1 MVCPHTARKLI
12 TQEFIKDQKQKIFA
26 DMKNFKLTILTLL
39 MMGLSLPLITAQ
51 EVEMVE
57 EEAEETGNTPLSIS
71 GSVDV
76 YYKLDFA
83 GSEGAVGNISGGEN
97 YTFFAPDHNSFSI
110 GMANVIL
117 EKTMGKTSFVGDLS
131 FGPRGGSSSIGV
143 ESIADGS
150 FHIQNLYVSHSFSDV
165 VTLTAG
171 FMGTFVGYE
180 VISPSANFNYS
191 TSHLFSWGP
200 FQNAGIKLDFALSD
214 RFGLMVGVFNDWNT
228 YTDPT
233 KGRDIGLQLSYNV
246 SDGSDIFL
254 NFITGADSGTE
265 IDLTA
270 GFQLTETFFLGVNAA
285 TYSSGDGEL
294 FGGGDS
300 GFSGVALYPQLSIT
314 DDVSIGLRGELFSEK
329 EINDI
334 FIGDYDEAASVF
346 SLTLTANVSAGPLT
360 FIPEFRFDSG
370 SQDIYIDSD
379 GMAAASASQFLVAA
393 VYSF

>member
-1 MVCPHTARKLI
+1 
-12 TQEFIKDQKQKIFA
+12 
-26 DMKNFKLTILTLL
+26 MKFFKYNLLTLFVLTISFTA
-39 MMGLSLPLITAQ
+39 INAQ
-51 EVEMVE
+51 EAEMKP
-57 EEAEETGNTPLSIS
+57 EAEESKESPLSIS

-76 YYKLDFA
+76 YYKADFA
-83 GSEGAVGNISGGEN
+83 GSEGALGNISGGEN

-110 GMANVIL
+110 GMANLIL
-117 EKTMGKTSFVGDLS
+117 EKSVGNTSFVGDFS

-143 ESIADGS
+143 ESLADGS
-150 FHIQNLYVSHSFSDV
+150 FHIQNLYVSHSFSDA
-165 VTLTAG
+165 VTLSAG

-180 VISPSANFNYS
+180 VISPTGNFNYS

-200 FQNAGIKLDFALSD
+200 FQNAGIKLDFSLSD
-214 RFGLMVGVFNDWNT
+214 RFGLMVGLFNDWNA

-233 KGRDIGLQLSYNV
+233 KGKDIGLQLSYNV
-246 SDGSDIFL
+246 ADGSDIYL
-254 NFITGADSGTE
+254 NFITGKDSGTE

-285 TYSSGDGEL
+285 SYSSGNGEL

-300 GFSGVALYPQLSIT
+300 GFSGVALYPQLSIS
-314 DDVSIGLRGELFSEK
+314 DDVSVGLRGELFSEK

-334 FIGDYDEAASVF
+334 FIGEYSEAASVF
-346 SLTLTANVSAGPLT
+346 SLTLTANISAGPLT

-370 SQDIYIDSD
+370 SENIYLDSD

-393 VYSF
+393 VYGF